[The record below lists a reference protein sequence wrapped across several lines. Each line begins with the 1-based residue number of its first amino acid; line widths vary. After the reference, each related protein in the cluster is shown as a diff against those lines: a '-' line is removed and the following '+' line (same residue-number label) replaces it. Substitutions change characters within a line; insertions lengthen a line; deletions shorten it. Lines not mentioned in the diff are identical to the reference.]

1 MLFTDPTRRRKNP
14 TIDLESDPK
23 PPAAKMTPE
32 SHQFAAILSTVIKK
46 HTAAL
51 EQMNATNSR
60 AMHDMMATMRKER
73 KDHLRSQ
80 QETARLV
87 AAVQGRLLKEHPV
100 KYDRASRTG
109 GDGEAVAE
117 M

>member
-1 MLFTDPTRRRKNP
+1 
-14 TIDLESDPK
+14 
-23 PPAAKMTPE
+23 
-32 SHQFAAILSTVIKK
+32 
-46 HTAAL
+46 
-51 EQMNATNSR
+51 
-60 AMHDMMATMRKER
+60 MATMRKER